1 MTITNQYLT
10 HNRPYTKRSCTDAIA
25 MHWVANPGTSAMANR
40 NYFQNTSTEVSANY
54 IIGLVG
60 EVICC
65 IPDGEVSWC
74 TNQANGYTV
83 SIECCHPDWTGRFN
97 GTTYKSMVELTASLC
112 KKYGLHPLKGGV
124 IRHFDVTGKN
134 CPKWFVPKSK
144 GGSDTENAQHWHK
157 FLADVAAQMGQ
168 GAAAAKPSGSAATT
182 KLRYDWKRGQ
192 RVQLYKEKT
201 QLFANESATTPAGY
215 LPKGTYYIY
224 DGKCCRNGRYRV
236 TTKAEYC
243 GKTPAG
249 KYVTG
254 YVSVDN
260 FREA

>member
-10 HNRPYTKRSCTDAIA
+10 HNRPYTKRSRTDAIA
-25 MHWVANPGTSAMANR
+25 MHWVANPGTSAAANR

-74 TNQANGYTV
+74 TNQANSYTV

-97 GTTYKSMVELTASLC
+97 DATYKSMVGLTASLC

-144 GGSDTENAQHWHK
+144 GGSDTEDAQHWHK

-168 GAAAAKPSGSAATT
+168 GVAATKPSGSAAT
-182 KLRYDWKRGQ
+182 KLRYDW
-192 RVQLYKEKT
+192 
-201 QLFANESATTPAGY
+201 
-215 LPKGTYYIY
+215 
-224 DGKCCRNGRYRV
+224 
-236 TTKAEYC
+236 
-243 GKTPAG
+243 
-249 KYVTG
+249 
-254 YVSVDN
+254 
-260 FREA
+260 

>member
-65 IPDGEVSWC
+65 IPDNEVSWC

-97 GTTYKSMVELTASLC
+97 GATYKSMVELAASLC
-112 KKYGLHPLKGGV
+112 
-124 IRHFDVTGKN
+124 
-134 CPKWFVPKSK
+134 
-144 GGSDTENAQHWHK
+144 
-157 FLADVAAQMGQ
+157 
-168 GAAAAKPSGSAATT
+168 
-182 KLRYDWKRGQ
+182 
-192 RVQLYKEKT
+192 
-201 QLFANESATTPAGY
+201 
-215 LPKGTYYIY
+215 
-224 DGKCCRNGRYRV
+224 RN
-236 TTKAEYC
+236 
-243 GKTPAG
+243 
-249 KYVTG
+249 TG
-254 YVSVDN
+254 YI
-260 FREA
+260 R

>member
-65 IPDGEVSWC
+65 IPDNEVSWC

-97 GTTYKSMVELTASLC
+97 GATYKSMVELAASLC

-144 GGSDTENAQHWHK
+144 GGSDTEDTQHWHK

-168 GAAAAKPSGSAATT
+168 GTAATKPSSSATT
-182 KLRYDWKRGQ
+182 VKLRYDWKQGQ

-201 QLFANESATTPAGY
+201 QLFANESATT
-215 LPKGTYYIY
+215 
-224 DGKCCRNGRYRV
+224 
-236 TTKAEYC
+236 
-243 GKTPAG
+243 
-249 KYVTG
+249 
-254 YVSVDN
+254 
-260 FREA
+260 

>member
-1 MTITNQYLT
+1 M
-10 HNRPYTKRSCTDAIA
+10 
-25 MHWVANPGTSAMANR
+25 
-40 NYFQNTSTEVSANY
+40 
-54 IIGLVG
+54 
-60 EVICC
+60 
-65 IPDGEVSWC
+65 
-74 TNQANGYTV
+74 
-83 SIECCHPDWTGRFN
+83 
-97 GTTYKSMVELTASLC
+97 
-112 KKYGLHPLKGGV
+112 
-124 IRHFDVTGKN
+124 
-134 CPKWFVPKSK
+134 PKSK
-144 GGSDTENAQHWHK
+144 GGSDTEDTQHWHK

-168 GAAAAKPSGSAATT
+168 GTAATKPSSSATT
-182 KLRYDWKRGQ
+182 VKLRYDWKQGQ

>member
-1 MTITNQYLT
+1 MTIPNQYWT
-10 HNRPYTKRSCTDAIA
+10 HNRPYTKRSRTDAIA
-25 MHWVANPGTSAMANR
+25 MHWVANPGTSAAANR

-97 GTTYKSMVELTASLC
+97 GATYKSMVELTASLC

-144 GGSDTENAQHWHK
+144 GGSDTEDAQHWHK
-157 FLADVAAQMGQ
+157 FLADVAAQMDKAPQPQSRPALLPQQNSDTTGS
-168 GAAAAKPSGSAATT
+168 GGSGCSSIRRKRSFSPMNLRRHPLATCLRAHTTSMTASAAKTEDSA
-182 KLRYDWKRGQ
+182 LRPRQ
-192 RVQLYKEKT
+192 
-201 QLFANESATTPAGY
+201 S
-215 LPKGTYYIY
+215 I
-224 DGKCCRNGRYRV
+224 
-236 TTKAEYC
+236 AERHPLAS
-243 GKTPAG
+243 T
-249 KYVTG
+249 
-254 YVSVDN
+254 
-260 FREA
+260 

>member
-10 HNRPYTKRSCTDAIA
+10 HNRPYTKRSRTDAIA

-65 IPDGEVSWC
+65 IPDNEVSWC
-74 TNQANGYTV
+74 TNQANSYTV

-97 GTTYKSMVELTASLC
+97 DATYKSMVELTASLC

-144 GGSDTENAQHWHK
+144 DGADTEDTQHWHK
-157 FLADVAAQMGQ
+157 FLADVAAQIGQ
-168 GAAAAKPSGSAATT
+168 GTAATKPSGSAATA
-182 KLRYDWKRGQ
+182 KLRYDWKQGQ

-201 QLFANESATTPAGY
+201 QLFSSESATTPSSY
-215 LPKGTYYIY
+215 LSPGVYYIY
-224 DGKCCRNGRYRV
+224 DGKCCRHGRYRV

-260 FREA
+260 FREV